1 MNKYSHEP
9 QLISLL
15 KDNDVVLK
23 LLIFVV
29 NLSMIKSYLVNWSHQ
44 YCESKY
50 LSQLFNWKPFFSQN
64 LLDIRIY

>member
-1 MNKYSHEP
+1 MKKYSHEP

-15 KDNDVVLK
+15 KYNNVVLK

-29 NLSMIKSYLVNWSHQ
+29 ISSTIKLYLVSWSQQ

-50 LSQLFNWKPFFSQN
+50 LKKLFNWKPFFRKTCST
-64 LLDIRIY
+64 